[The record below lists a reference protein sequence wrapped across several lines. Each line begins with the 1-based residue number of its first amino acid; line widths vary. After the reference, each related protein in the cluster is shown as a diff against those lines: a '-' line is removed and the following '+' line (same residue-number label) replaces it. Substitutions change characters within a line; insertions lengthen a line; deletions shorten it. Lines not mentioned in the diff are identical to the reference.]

1 MGTGFLLESIH
12 LASTYAATALIRR
25 NIITNTK
32 KALYPG
38 VGSGSGI
45 ADLTGGRYTIIA
57 EENCLWGNLTDLYK
71 VIQTDGLYVDP
82 QFSGFGDYHL
92 QLSSPCRFSGYQLG
106 CYEDAEQ
113 VPAKLLISLKE
124 TQIPEL
130 IKLLPKKYTMEET
143 MTTVIDLTYIYTTKY
158 TQYDEKNQNSRTEN
172 CHDQWAARKENQ
184 N

>member
-1 MGTGFLLESIH
+1 MPAASKLPGVGGIAFDGISVDIQNNTIDSCYGYGLLAGKYT

-45 ADLTGGRYTIIA
+45 ADLTAGRYKIIA

-92 QLSSPCRFSGYQLG
+92 RLSSPAGSQ
-106 CYEDAEQ
+106 A
-113 VPAKLLISLKE
+113 I
-124 TQIPEL
+124 
-130 IKLLPKKYTMEET
+130 
-143 MTTVIDLTYIYTTKY
+143 
-158 TQYDEKNQNSRTEN
+158 N
-172 CHDQWAARKENQ
+172 
-184 N
+184 